1 MKCQEVHKFIGPY
14 LDSELDA
21 KTSFDIEEHLQTCD
35 DCARLVESERR
46 CDERIFS
53 VLGRV
58 EKTPELWRQ
67 LEARIAAPSFWQ
79 RLRRRRRFTVVSL
92 AGAMAALALLF
103 SSWVWWRGHPLD
115 LAVVVEQ
122 DHREF
127 LAGKFQPDFTGT
139 PPESVVARSGGRLD
153 SAAFVKRPALAG
165 FRTEGSRLCQ
175 LSGVPAAWTLGR
187 YRDVPVSL
195 IVLKRTELE
204 HFPEVRQ
211 RLESGEAVVCNRRGR
226 FHFAARLVGDHVV
239 CVMAETSM
247 QALEELVK
255 SVPASG

>member
-1 MKCQEVHKFIGPY
+1 MKCQEIHKLIGPY

-21 KTSFDIEEHLQTCD
+21 KTSLNIEEHLQTCD
-35 DCARLVESERR
+35 DCAGLLEAERR
-46 CDERIFS
+46 CDERIVS
-53 VLGRV
+53 ALRRG

-67 LEARIAAPSFWQ
+67 LEARVAAPSFFH
-79 RLRRRRRFTVVSL
+79 RLWRRPRFALVSL
-92 AGAMAALALLF
+92 AGALVAIVFALSAWF
-103 SSWVWWRGHPLD
+103 WWRGHPPD

-127 LAGKFQPDFTGT
+127 LAGKFQPDFTGAPT
-139 PPESVVARSGGRLD
+139 ESVVAASGGRLD
-153 SAAFVKRPALAG
+153 LAAFVKRPLLSG
-165 FRTEGSRLCQ
+165 FRTEGSRLCH

-204 HFPEVRQ
+204 HFPEFRQ
-211 RLESGEAVVCNRRGR
+211 RLAAGEAVVCSRRGR

-239 CVMAETSM
+239 CVMATTSM
-247 QALEELVK
+247 RALEDLVK

>member
-1 MKCQEVHKFIGPY
+1 MKCQGIHKLIGPY

-35 DCARLVESERR
+35 DCAHLVEAERR

-53 VLGRV
+53 VLRRG
-58 EKTPELWRQ
+58 EKTPKLWRQ
-67 LEARIAAPSFWQ
+67 LEARAAEPSFWH
-79 RLRRRRRFTVVSL
+79 RLWHGPRFAVVSL
-92 AGAMAALALLF
+92 ACAMTAFALLLA
-103 SSWVWWRGHPLD
+103 VWFWRRGHPLD

-122 DHREF
+122 DHREY
-127 LAGKFQPDFTGT
+127 LAGKFQPDFTAA
-139 PPESVVARSGGRLD
+139 PPESAVAASGGRLD
-153 SAAFVKRPALAG
+153 LAAFVKQPALSG
-165 FRTEGSRLCQ
+165 FRTEGSRLCY

-187 YRDVPVSL
+187 YQDVPVSL

-204 HFPEVRQ
+204 HFPAFRQ
-211 RLESGEAVVCNRRGR
+211 RLAAGEAVVCSRRGR

-239 CVMAETSM
+239 CVMATTSM
-247 QALEELVK
+247 RALEELVK

>member
-1 MKCQEVHKFIGPY
+1 MKCQEIHKLIGPY

-21 KTSFDIEEHLQTCD
+21 KTSLDIEEHLQTCD
-35 DCARLVESERR
+35 GCAGLAEAERR

-53 VLGRV
+53 VLRRG
-58 EKTPELWRQ
+58 EKTPELWQR
-67 LEARIAAPSFWQ
+67 LEARVAAPSFLH
-79 RLRRRRRFTVVSL
+79 RLWHRPRFALASL
-92 AGAMAALALLF
+92 AGAMAAFALLLF
-103 SSWVWWRGHPLD
+103 VWFWWRGHPID

-127 LAGKFQPDFTGT
+127 LAGKFQPDFTGA
-139 PPESVVARSGGRLD
+139 PPESVVAASGGRLD
-153 SAAFVKRPALAG
+153 SAAFVKRPALPG
-165 FRTEGSRLCQ
+165 FRSEGSRLCH

-204 HFPEVRQ
+204 HFPEFQQ
-211 RLESGEAVVCNRRGR
+211 RLAAGEAVVCSRRGR

-239 CVMAETSM
+239 CVMATTSM

>member
-1 MKCQEVHKFIGPY
+1 MKCQEIHKLIGPY

-21 KTSFDIEEHLQTCD
+21 KTSFDIEQHLQTCD
-35 DCARLVESERR
+35 DCALLVEAERR
-46 CDERIFS
+46 RGERIIS
-53 VLGRV
+53 VLRHG

-67 LEARIAAPSFWQ
+67 LETLVAAPTFWQ
-79 RLRRRRRFTVVSL
+79 RLRRRPRFAVVSL
-92 AGAMAALALLF
+92 AVAMAALALLG
-103 SSWVWWRGHPLD
+103 SVWIWWRGDPLD
-115 LAVVVEQ
+115 LAVLVEH

-139 PPESVVARSGGRLD
+139 PPESIVAASSGRLD
-153 SAAFVKRPALAG
+153 SAAFGTWPALSG
-165 FRTEGSRLCQ
+165 FRTEGSRLCH

-195 IVLKRTELE
+195 IVLKRTELD

-211 RLESGEAVVCNRRGR
+211 RLESGEAVVCSRRGR
-226 FHFAARLVGDHVV
+226 YHFAARLVGDQVV
-239 CVMAETSM
+239 CVMAAASM

-255 SVPASG
+255 SVPASR